1 MSRPSSCQACLLTL
15 LLVSGLLCVVIFL
28 LVKNNQ
34 REPTSYIEV
43 PKDLK
48 PTAEVR
54 FTALYD
60 RIKEITDDALLNGV
74 DSPLQMKFS
83 SGEVLPPNCLTG
95 SVVQIYGSDRSY
107 PDVISDY
114 SRQFTEWSY
123 YQQSVTI
130 LAGTPQEYQEFVFS
144 DHGVMITIYSLLRDN
159 PELATIADLP
169 DYGLYYRVEIYY
181 QEPNDCSWEDNP
193 ALVRD

>member
-95 SVVQIYGSDRSY
+95 SVVQIYGSNRAY
-107 PDVISDY
+107 QDVISEY
-114 SRQFTEWSY
+114 SHQFIEEGY
-123 YQQSVTI
+123 DHHSVTVWE
-130 LAGTPQEYQEFVFS
+130 GTLQEREEYSFLS
-144 DHGVMITIYSLLRDN
+144 DGSLVTIYSIVRGDL
-159 PELATIADLP
+159 ELENMSNIP
-169 DYGLYYRVEIYY
+169 DYQLYYRVEIFYV
-181 QEPNDCSWEDNP
+181 EPNNCSWEYNP